1 MSFFLKRCKEC
12 GYNSMTS
19 FDSMLSEAE
28 PFGTEAVEKAYREI
42 RNRWDSNAKYLTEL
56 TVLLNEKGLYL
67 SRRNRKLSDLY
78 TKLFH
83 ETYLYAEQ
91 HLYENERSYFYG
103 VMAKFNM

>member
-1 MSFFLKRCKEC
+1 MSYFLNRCKEC
-12 GYNSMTS
+12 KYEAMTS
-19 FDSMLSEAE
+19 FDAMLSEAE
-28 PFGTEAVEKAYREI
+28 PFGLEAVEKAYREI